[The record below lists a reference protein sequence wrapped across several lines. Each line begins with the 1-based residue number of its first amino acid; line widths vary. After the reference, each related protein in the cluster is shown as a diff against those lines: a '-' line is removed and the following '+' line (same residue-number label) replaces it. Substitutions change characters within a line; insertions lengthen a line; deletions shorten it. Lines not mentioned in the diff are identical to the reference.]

1 MIVFN
6 LWAVLQWYLRP
17 FIKWFLR
24 KTTRLCELQRIC
36 YGEKAGAPRTCNV
49 EKSLML
55 SRTRD
60 IKEVISYLDATVSER
75 RFVPENLHDILNPS
89 VSIII
94 RTKQINSKLH
104 GSFVVSIRRCLEQI
118 WSYRSLIN
126 EVEELR
132 QVQFDSSDLE
142 HEEKL
147 LKLWSLLVPNEP
159 LEGRITKQWQSIGF
173 QGDDPKTDFRGMG
186 LLGLEN
192 LLFFANEYPQ
202 ASSHVLSHS
211 HHPIYGY
218 TFAIVGINLTSMAYY
233 LLKDGSA
240 KTYMFNAKTYLPN
253 INLFHRFYC
262 YLFYEFD
269 KMWIESK
276 PQNIMEFSIIFKK
289 FENAVRTE
297 LADPASVFRINIE
310 VDTI

>member
-1 MIVFN
+1 MIIF
-6 LWAVLQWYLRP
+6 WSILQWYLRP

-36 YGEKAGAPRTCNV
+36 YGDRVGAERTCNV
-49 EKSLML
+49 EKSLAL

-60 IKEVISYLDATVSER
+60 VKEVVAYLDDIVLR
-75 RFVPENLHDILNPS
+75 KQFVPRNFREIIDPSIAIIVRVKKVNP
-89 VSIII
+89 
-94 RTKQINSKLH
+94 KLH
-104 GSFVVSIRRCLEQI
+104 APFIVSFRRSLEQI
-118 WSYRSLIN
+118 WSYKSLVN

-132 QVQFDSSDLE
+132 RSQFDSNNDE

-147 LKLWSLLVPNEP
+147 LKLWALLVPDTP
-159 LEGRITKQWQSIGF
+159 LEARVTKQWQHIGF

-192 LLFFANEYPQ
+192 LLYFAMTYPQ
-202 ASSHVLSHS
+202 VSSHVLSHS
-211 HHPIYGY
+211 LHPTYGY
-218 TFAIVGINLTSMAYY
+218 TFAIVGINITSMAYH

-240 KTYMFNAKTYLPN
+240 KTYMFNAKPHLPS

-297 LADPASVFRINIE
+297 LADPASVFRINVE
-310 VDTI
+310 VDNI